1 MYRSVLL
8 AEKREKNSVSSV
20 SSVVNQIQSSIELY
34 TYGMNP
40 NAIIPPIP
48 DKLKPANGSV
58 YSHLQPEPQ
67 EY

>member
-1 MYRSVLL
+1 M
-8 AEKREKNSVSSV
+8 SSV